1 MIPKSEIIA
10 HSKSTG
16 LSMHIIEKDYVLG
29 WLLAGIFNHPALQEK
44 WVFKG
49 GTCLKK
55 CYFETYRF
63 SEDLDFTLLD
73 EAQIDV
79 EYLTTIFREIADW
92 VYDKSAISIPHEY
105 IEFEIYKNKFGKI
118 SCEAK
123 ISYSGPLALTTAIR
137 QWPRIKLDLTAY
149 EKLVTQPV
157 HRTILHPY
165 SDILKAKGQ
174 VLAYSYQEIF
184 AEKIRALGER
194 TRPRDLYDVI
204 TLFRQADKFSGDHRA
219 ILDILEKKC
228 AFKNIESITLDSLE
242 KHHVACKTSWV
253 EQLAHQVIVLPPFTS
268 FWDEL
273 PEFFTW
279 LYSK

>member
-105 IEFEIYKNKFGKI
+105 I
-118 SCEAK
+118 
-123 ISYSGPLALTTAIR
+123 
-137 QWPRIKLDLTAY
+137 
-149 EKLVTQPV
+149 
-157 HRTILHPY
+157 
-165 SDILKAKGQ
+165 
-174 VLAYSYQEIF
+174 
-184 AEKIRALGER
+184 
-194 TRPRDLYDVI
+194 
-204 TLFRQADKFSGDHRA
+204 
-219 ILDILEKKC
+219 
-228 AFKNIESITLDSLE
+228 
-242 KHHVACKTSWV
+242 
-253 EQLAHQVIVLPPFTS
+253 
-268 FWDEL
+268 
-273 PEFFTW
+273 
-279 LYSK
+279 